1 VPVKSSVKKA
11 ARRRPLRS
19 RRLRLPLPAPAGQS
33 QNSNAK
39 VNKNLDPPGRWR
51 VTCFSLRERRE
62 RAKRKDQKLEQL
74 ASVLSKH

>member
-1 VPVKSSVKKA
+1 MSALPPIADIGTQSGNVRFVPKA
-11 ARRRPLRS
+11 DICA
-19 RRLRLPLPAPAGQS
+19 S
-33 QNSNAK
+33 QNSNPK